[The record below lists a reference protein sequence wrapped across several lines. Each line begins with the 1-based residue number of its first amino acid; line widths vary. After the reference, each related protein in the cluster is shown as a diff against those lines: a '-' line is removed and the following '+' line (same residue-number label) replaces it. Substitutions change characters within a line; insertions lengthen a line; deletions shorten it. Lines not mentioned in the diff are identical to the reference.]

1 MNVRKLLLI
10 LVAVAAAV
18 FLLIQ
23 LVPIGRA
30 HDIPPVVGEPNWD
43 SPLTR

>member
-1 MNVRKLLLI
+1 MNVRKLILI
-10 LVAVAAAV
+10 FVAVVAAA

-30 HDIPPVVGEPNWD
+30 HDNRCV
-43 SPLTR
+43 